1 MPRARVRARVAR
13 AVVAVVPATI
23 LLAPAGPADGAAIE
37 RSVPSMSRILDEP
50 GRYGEIG
57 ATWVDPRQSGSGADL
72 TRLGTPAV
80 LDGRTGDMFDPE
92 WTLNGAVKA
101 DLGPR
106 LSLAVVVDQPYG
118 AATTY
123 PGGASPVA
131 ALYAGTLARLD
142 TWQATGV
149 VAWDMTAAVK
159 IYGGL
164 RAQRLDAR
172 AEIPFIAG
180 YAVDGAG
187 DWGAGYLVG
196 AAYARPEIAF
206 RAALTYLSA
215 IRHRLATEETAA
227 AGAQTSTTEIST
239 PQSVTLEL
247 QSGIAPRTLAF
258 GSLRWVEWSDFDIA
272 PPLYGALV
280 GEPLV
285 DYSGDWWTWTA
296 GLARELTDA
305 LAGSLSLSYEPAIG
319 GALTTLGPHDGRTT
333 ATAALS
339 YDLGAATLTGAV
351 TWGRLGN
358 TANALDTEFDDGSVL
373 ALGVRLGMRF

>member
-1 MPRARVRARVAR
+1 MPHVRVCALVAR
-13 AVVAVVPATI
+13 AVVAAVPVAV
-23 LLAPAGPADGAAIE
+23 LLVQSGPAGGAAIE
-37 RSVPSMSRILDEP
+37 RSVPSASRILYEP

-57 ATWVDPRQSGSGADL
+57 AAWVDPRQTGAGADL
-72 TRLGTPAV
+72 TLLGTPAV
-80 LDGRTGDMFDPE
+80 YDGRTGDMLDPQ
-92 WTLNGAVKA
+92 WTLSGAVKG
-101 DLGPR
+101 DLAPR
-106 LSLAVVVDQPYG
+106 LSVAVVIDQPYG

-142 TWQATGV
+142 TWEATGV
-149 VAWDMTAAVK
+149 VAWDVTPAVK
-159 IYGGL
+159 VYGGL
-164 RAQRLDAR
+164 RAQWLDAR
-172 AEIPFIAG
+172 AEIPFIAD
-180 YAVDGAG
+180 YAVEGAG
-187 DWGAGYLVG
+187 DWGVGYLVG
-196 AAYARPEIAF
+196 VAYARPEIAF

-227 AGAQTSTTEIST
+227 VGAETSTTGIST
-239 PQSVTLEL
+239 PQSVALEI

-258 GSLRWVEWSDFDIA
+258 GSVRWVEWSDFDIA

-296 GLARELTDA
+296 GLARELTDS
-305 LAGSLSLSYEPAIG
+305 LAGSLSLTYEPSLG

-333 ATAALS
+333 VTAALS
-339 YDLGAATLTGAV
+339 YDFGAANLTGGV
-351 TWGRLGN
+351 TWGRLGD

-373 ALGVRLGMRF
+373 GVGVRLGVRF

>member
-1 MPRARVRARVAR
+1 MPRARVRALVAR
-13 AVVAVVPATI
+13 AVVAAVPATA
-23 LLAPAGPADGAAIE
+23 LLASGAPAGGAAIE
-37 RSVPSMSRILDEP
+37 RSVPSMSRILYEP

-57 ATWVDPRQSGSGADL
+57 AAWVDPRQSGSGADL
-72 TRLGTPAV
+72 SLLGTPMV

-92 WTLNGAVKA
+92 WSLSGAAKA

-106 LSLAVVVDQPYG
+106 LSVALVVDQPYG

-142 TWQATGV
+142 SWDVTGV
-149 VAWDMTAAVK
+149 AAWGVTPALK
-159 IYGGL
+159 LYGGI
-164 RAQRLDAR
+164 RGEWLDAR
-172 AEIPFIAG
+172 AEIPFIAD
-180 YAVDGAG
+180 YAVEGAG
-187 DWGAGYLVG
+187 DWAVGYLVG
-196 AAYARPEIAF
+196 VGYARPEIAF

-227 AGAQTSTTEIST
+227 VGAETSTTEIST
-239 PQSVTLEL
+239 PQSVTFEI

-258 GSLRWVEWSDFDIA
+258 GSVRWVEWSDFDIA

-296 GLARELTDA
+296 GVARQLTDA
-305 LAGSLSLSYEPAIG
+305 LAGSLSLTYEPSIG

-339 YDLGAATLTGAV
+339 YDLGAANLTGGV
-351 TWGRLGN
+351 TWGRLGD
-358 TANALDTEFDDGSVL
+358 TANALDTEFDDGSVFGV
-373 ALGVRLGMRF
+373 GVRLGMRF